1 MRPWERQDDESA
13 AAYRA
18 ARAFF
23 ELGADRSLAAVTR
36 AIGPAH
42 EGEAGDRRG
51 ASGIVKAWA
60 NRHCWRERAQAFDR
74 NLHKIEDRAI
84 ATERADQATI
94 LERRRA
100 QVAETGW
107 EVAQRLIARC
117 REMLTWPL
125 AIETTETTVS
135 EDGRTTTIIIHRH
148 PARWRLRDAL
158 GFLKLG
164 MDLAYLS
171 LGLPNRVSAPR
182 VSPAKVETS
191 AVDQVAADADNG
203 RIPPWAAA
211 EWRELSAR
219 AALEQGEVADARP
232 AG

>member
-1 MRPWERQDDESA
+1 MRPWERQDGESA
-13 AAYRA
+13 SAYRA

-23 ELGADRSLAAVTR
+23 EQGADRSLAAVTR
-36 AIGPAH
+36 AIGPAQG
-42 EGEAGDRRG
+42 GEAGDRRG

-60 NRHCWRERAQAFDR
+60 KRHRWRERAQAYDR

-84 ATERADQATI
+84 ATERADQATT

-107 EVAQRLIARC
+107 EVAQRLIARR

-125 AIETTETTVS
+125 AVETSETTVS

-148 PARWRLRDAL
+148 PAGWRLRDAI

-171 LGLPNRVSAPR
+171 LGLPNRVAAPR
-182 VSPAKVETS
+182 YAPAKADAP

-203 RIPPWAAA
+203 RVPQDLAADWLDLA
-211 EWRELSAR
+211 SRR
-219 AALEQGEVADARP
+219 ALEHEGIADAQP
-232 AG
+232 VG